1 VIITVLDTE
10 TTGLN
15 PKRHEVIEVAYIS
28 YVIDREGKFFLLR
41 RFESKIAPT
50 NIGGANPKALEIN
63 GYTKEK
69 WRDAPDKASV
79 LCTVSKAISE
89 TDVLIGQNLIFDL
102 RFLDKEFERYK
113 IDPPFYPPYVDT
125 KAMAD
130 VLVKKNWLRRSK
142 MDYLV
147 EHYGVK
153 VSGRAHTALVDC
165 ARTYEVWQ
173 RLLNDTD
180 GEYDL
185 YTFENPYDW

>member
-1 VIITVLDTE
+1 MLVTVLDTE
-10 TTGLN
+10 TTGLDR
-15 PKRHEVIEVAYIS
+15 KKHEVIEVAYIT
-28 YVIDREGKFFLLR
+28 YVVDREGKFFLLR
-41 RFESKIAPT
+41 KFESKIAPV
-50 NIGGANPKALEIN
+50 NISAAHPKSIEIN

-69 WRDAPDKASV
+69 WKDAADKVTV
-79 LCTVSKAISE
+79 LTKVHKTIHESDI
-89 TDVLIGQNLIFDL
+89 LLGQNLIFDL
-102 RFLDKEFERYK
+102 RFLDKEFKRYK
-113 IDPPFYPPYVDT
+113 IKPPFYPPYVDT

-165 ARTYEVWQ
+165 MRTYEVWQ
-173 RLLNDTD
+173 RLLKDTD